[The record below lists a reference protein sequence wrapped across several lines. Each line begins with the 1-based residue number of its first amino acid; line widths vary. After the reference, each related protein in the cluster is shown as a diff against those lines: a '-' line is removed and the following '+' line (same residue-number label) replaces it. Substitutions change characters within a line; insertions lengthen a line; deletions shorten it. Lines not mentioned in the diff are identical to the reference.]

1 LWRRWSFALALA
13 TASALAT
20 LRYVVDPHV
29 GTIELRVGAAVYMAL
44 LAILNGVLYRWSG
57 SLLPG
62 LAAAG
67 VFFACYRLL
76 AIG

>member
-1 LWRRWSFALALA
+1 MTLLAL
-13 TASALAT
+13 
-20 LRYVVDPHV
+20 
-29 GTIELRVGAAVYMAL
+29 
-44 LAILNGVLYRWSG
+44 LNGALFRWSG

-62 LAAAG
+62 LAAAA